1 MENAVSCCLSNKLAL
16 LREHRPLIHHLTNF
30 VVMNDCANI
39 VLAAGASPVMAH
51 APEEVAELAAVSGA
65 LVLNIGTLTTE
76 WIDSMIAAGRAANAA
91 GVPVVLDPVG
101 AGATRLRTDSCLRIL
116 QEVRVSVVR
125 ANASEAA
132 VLAGQD
138 ARVKGVDAVIGD
150 GLAAARGL
158 ARRFDLVAAVTGVQ
172 DYISDGV
179 RTCVV
184 GNGDAWMSRLT
195 GTGCMASSI
204 VACFCAVE
212 SDALT
217 AATSALAF
225 YGSAGEIAAGRISPE
240 LYAPGWTPPRG
251 PMSFKA
257 AFFDAVYNLTGD
269 RAAELARVSLA

>member
-125 ANASEAA
+125 ANVSEAA

-138 ARVKGVDAVIGD
+138 ARVKGVDAVSGD
-150 GLAAARGL
+150 GLAAAGAWPAGSALWQLSPVCRTT
-158 ARRFDLVAAVTGVQ
+158 FQTG
-172 DYISDGV
+172 GEH
-179 RTCVV
+179 TWP
-184 GNGDAWMSRLT
+184 AT
-195 GTGCMASSI
+195 GTFG
-204 VACFCAVE
+204 
-212 SDALT
+212 
-217 AATSALAF
+217 
-225 YGSAGEIAAGRISPE
+225 
-240 LYAPGWTPPRG
+240 
-251 PMSFKA
+251 
-257 AFFDAVYNLTGD
+257 
-269 RAAELARVSLA
+269 